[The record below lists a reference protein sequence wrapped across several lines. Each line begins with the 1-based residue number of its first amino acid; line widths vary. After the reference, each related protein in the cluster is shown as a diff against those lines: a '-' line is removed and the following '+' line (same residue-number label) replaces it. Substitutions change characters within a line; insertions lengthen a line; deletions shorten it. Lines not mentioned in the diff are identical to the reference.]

1 MMPSLAVLA
10 CVLVPIRHALQSQ
23 IAVFS
28 SLPPPELINN
38 LTANLHYKIL
48 TASQPST
55 SPKPEILTFDNTTH
69 ILVWKFTKE
78 QREYLKAHPSFVGIE
93 ADNVVHIAPYNGT
106 LDTPDVEE
114 QGSDAPSLDGSHSG
128 QTFNALLNST
138 PTITQRD
145 APNWG
150 LARISQKYLPLRT
163 DYSYPEG
170 AGEGI
175 DVYVID
181 TGVNIAHTDF
191 GGRASWGITTVDN
204 SVDEDDNGHGTF
216 VAGIIGGNLYGVAK
230 KVQIIAVKALDGN
243 GSGTVS
249 DILFGLQYVIKNAK
263 KLGNNH
269 KSIVNLSL
277 GTQKSTALDQAVT
290 ALVNA
295 GIIMVAAAGNG
306 DENGV
311 GQDACEFSPA
321 SARTA
326 LTVGSTDRFDNIA
339 SFSNYGPCVNL
350 FAPGVQIRS
359 TWVGSDTATYV
370 SSGTSFSTP
379 FAAGVMATYIA
390 ERIRQ
395 NKTAMQPADIIRAI
409 TGMATTGAIHGL
421 GSTSPNL
428 LLYNRIDALS
438 TQRSAATHEYVPH
451 YMISCLI
458 ISYLFV
464 ITL

>member
-1 MMPSLAVLA
+1 M
-10 CVLVPIRHALQSQ
+10 
-23 IAVFS
+23 
-28 SLPPPELINN
+28 EN
-38 LTANLHYKIL
+38 
-48 TASQPST
+48 
-55 SPKPEILTFDNTTH
+55 
-69 ILVWKFTKE
+69 
-78 QREYLKAHPSFVGIE
+78 
-93 ADNVVHIAPYNGT
+93 
-106 LDTPDVEE
+106 
-114 QGSDAPSLDGSHSG
+114 
-128 QTFNALLNST
+128 
-138 PTITQRD
+138 
-145 APNWG
+145 G

-163 DYSYPEG
+163 DYSYPES

-175 DVYVID
+175 VAYVID
-181 TGVNIAHTDF
+181 TGINIGHDDF

-204 SVDEDDNGHGTF
+204 SVDIDDNGHGTF
-216 VAGIIGGNLYGVAK
+216 VAGIIGGTAYGVAK
-230 KVQIIAVKALDGN
+230 KVQIIAVKALDRN

-263 KLGNNH
+263 KLGNSH

-306 DENGV
+306 DESGV

-326 LTVGSTDRFDNIA
+326 LTVGSTDRFDNVA
-339 SFSNYGPCVNL
+339 GFSNYGPCVNL

-359 TWVGSDTATYV
+359 TWIGSNTATYV

-379 FAAGVMATYIA
+379 FAAGVMATYMS
-390 ERIRQ
+390 ERISQ

-428 LLYNRIDALS
+428 LLYNRIDAL
-438 TQRSAATHEYVPH
+438 
-451 YMISCLI
+451 
-458 ISYLFV
+458 
-464 ITL
+464 